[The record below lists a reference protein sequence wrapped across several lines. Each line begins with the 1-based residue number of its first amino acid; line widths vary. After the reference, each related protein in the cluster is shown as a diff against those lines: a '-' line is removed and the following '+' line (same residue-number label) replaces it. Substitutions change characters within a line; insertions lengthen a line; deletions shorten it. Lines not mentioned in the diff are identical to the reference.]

1 MSIQPY
7 YERDGITIFHGDCVD
22 VLRGL
27 DEASI
32 DAIVTDPPYGLEFM
46 GKDWD
51 KLTLSDPQAARWNG
65 KRRPGK
71 VDTRPAQELF
81 KAGGARVSYGKDHVF
96 LRCTKC
102 GRRKFSGTPCKC
114 DEPDWE
120 AERPAGE
127 SYAAKMQR
135 WHEAWARE
143 AFRVLKPGG
152 HLLAFGGTR
161 TYHRMACAI
170 EDAGFEIRDCLQW
183 LYGSGFPKSHDVS
196 KAIDKAVVGYH
207 ERTDL
212 LAGRA
217 GFRNLDGERIERG
230 AIPLTAPATP
240 DAERWQGWGTALKP
254 ANEPIVLAR
263 KPLSEPTVAANVL
276 RWGTGALNV
285 DATRVG
291 ISSGDT
297 IYAKNPH
304 TAAKGGG
311 IASVGLSANLYRV
324 PSGRWPANVILSHS
338 LFCTD
343 DACDP
348 SCAVALLDAQSGERR
363 TGGQGHRG
371 PAAPGYDGGWRQRVP
386 GNIPDSGGAS
396 RFYYVAKASRKERG
410 AGNSHPTVKP
420 VDLMRYLVRLITPP
434 GGTVLDPFGGSGTTA
449 LACLAE
455 GFECVLIER
464 EQDYA
469 QIAESRIA
477 RWSAN

>member
-22 VLRGL
+22 VLGRL
-27 DEASI
+27 PDNSI
-32 DAIVTDPPYGLEFM
+32 DSVVTDPPYELGFM
-46 GKDWD
+46 GKRWD
-51 KLTLSDPQAARWNG
+51 SSGIAYS
-65 KRRPGK
+65 
-71 VDTRPAQELF
+71 
-81 KAGGARVSYGKDHVF
+81 VSM
-96 LRCTKC
+96 
-102 GRRKFSGTPCKC
+102 
-114 DEPDWE
+114 W
-120 AERPAGE
+120 AEVL
-127 SYAAKMQR
+127 
-135 WHEAWARE
+135 
-143 AFRVLKPGG
+143 RVLKPGG
-152 HLLAFGGTR
+152 HMLAFGGTR
-161 TYHRMACAI
+161 TYHRMTVAI

-196 KAIDKAVVGYH
+196 KAIDKAAGAQREVVGTNPNS
-207 ERTDL
+207 RP
-212 LAGRA
+212 AKRVGGA
-217 GFRNLDGERIERG
+217 GFDAAIGG
-230 AIPLTAPATP
+230 APLGVMSVTAPATP
-240 DAERWQGWGTALKP
+240 EAERWQGWGTSLKP

-291 ISSGDT
+291 TETLPAQRAGQARIGTFQRHDMVT
-297 IYAKNPH
+297 PE
-304 TAAKGGG
+304 
-311 IASVGLSANLYRV
+311 R
-324 PSGRWPANVILSHS
+324 SGRWPANVILSHS

-348 SCAVALLDAQSGERR
+348 SCAVALLDAQSGVSKSTDRPRHNGEFKSPAKGYE
-363 TGGQGHRG
+363 TPHTTYGH
-371 PAAPGYDGGWRQRVP
+371 
-386 GNIPDSGGAS
+386 NDSGGAS
-396 RFYYVAKASRKERG
+396 RYYYVAKASRRERG
-410 AGNSHPTVKP
+410 EGNNHPTVKP

-477 RWSAN
+477 QWAAN